1 MKNVQQIIPNLTWF
15 SNYVCCLFA
24 FLYYNLKRRKLLH
37 FFKQSAKFEK
47 SQSILHGLVDTTHS
61 TLFNEKRLAIFMYS
75 SYLIMTCSAILSIF
89 NAVKKTPDA
98 PFLLSHYATLRD
110 ALTMP
115 VVMII
120 HLTGIFISWIMFSL
134 LDVVPGIVF
143 YCAGKQIES
152 IEQQLTD
159 DFDSKLVNPHNTAI
173 TSLLSNNQ
181 FKTEFCIRLRQTWFK
196 YEALFDL
203 IAEANRTFGIL
214 MFLDHGIK
222 FFLTCSLTF
231 MALSYTEDVGIDKMT
246 VAGIAGAF
254 SFRFVVGLLPAA
266 HLHSSSSN
274 LLTTASSLLSKHFYK
289 MTQEEREVVVLLIER
304 LRDHQLTASPLGLYC
319 VTNSILLTVLSLT
332 VSYVIILV
340 QLK

>member
-1 MKNVQQIIPNLTWF
+1 
-15 SNYVCCLFA
+15 
-24 FLYYNLKRRKLLH
+24 
-37 FFKQSAKFEK
+37 
-47 SQSILHGLVDTTHS
+47 
-61 TLFNEKRLAIFMYS
+61 
-75 SYLIMTCSAILSIF
+75 MTCSSILSIC
-89 NAVKKTPDA
+89 NVVKRTPDA
-98 PFLLSHYATLRD
+98 PFLLSHYPTLRD

-115 VVMII
+115 VVITI
-120 HLTGIFISWIMFSL
+120 HLAGIFISWVGFSL

-152 IEQQLTD
+152 IRQQLTD
-159 DFDSKLVNPHNTAI
+159 DFDSKLLNPRNTAI
-173 TSLLSNNQ
+173 TSTD
-181 FKTEFCIRLRQTWFK
+181 FGTRLRQTWFK

-203 IAEANRTFGIL
+203 VAEANRTFGIL

-246 VAGIAGAF
+246 VTGTAGAF
-254 SFRFVVGLLPAA
+254 AFRFVAGLLPAA

-289 MTQEEREVVVLLIER
+289 MTQEEREVVVLFIER

-332 VSYVIILV
+332 VSYVIVLV